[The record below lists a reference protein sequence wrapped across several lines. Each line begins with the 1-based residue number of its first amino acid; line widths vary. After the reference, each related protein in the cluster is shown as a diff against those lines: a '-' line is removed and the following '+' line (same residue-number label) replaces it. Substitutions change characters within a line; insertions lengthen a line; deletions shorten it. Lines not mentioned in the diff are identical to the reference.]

1 MSPVIALH
9 APRVAL
15 PEGTPPAL
23 RQGLRAA
30 GCTVLAQGTHPD
42 GAAEG
47 TFDWVLCSAAEWA
60 ELQALKCQL
69 EERRWTER
77 AKSLLMQSQ
86 QIDETQ
92 SYKLLRD
99 AAMQAQRK
107 LPALARQLVHQHE
120 QAEALERAGAQRML
134 SQRLVRLQAQ
144 ALLDLDGRLARA
156 WQAESVARVQ
166 GNLARLQELLHG
178 PVREQELAAVQA
190 AWKQLEGVLTAPP
203 CREGLAALDA
213 AAQSLLDASEA
224 LVDTLCQQA
233 GQRPP
238 HLLVLCTRQRLLSQR
253 LVKEALLSQLDPAHD
268 PQRLALGLDEFLRAL
283 QTLRNAPLHSP
294 GLQTAFAAV
303 DLEWDRLLRGLR
315 QGAGPQSLQDLCERS
330 ERLLQAL
337 DALTQV
343 VQRSL
348 QTLLG

>member
-42 GAAEG
+42 GAAEW

-60 ELQALKCQL
+60 ELQVLKCQL
-69 EERRWTER
+69 EERRWTDR
-77 AKSLLMQSQ
+77 AKGLLMQSQ

-233 GQRPP
+233 GERPP

-253 LVKEALLSQLDPAHD
+253 LVKEALLPSFSSLTRCLCWRSSTPPTTRSAW
-268 PQRLALGLDEFLRAL
+268 RLGWTSSCAPCKPCAMRRCTARACR
-283 QTLRNAPLHSP
+283 QPLP
-294 GLQTAFAAV
+294 RWIWNGTACCAAYV
-303 DLEWDRLLRGLR
+303 RARG
-315 QGAGPQSLQDLCERS
+315 RS
-330 ERLLQAL
+330 RCKTCAS
-337 DALTQV
+337 AASGCCRPWTP
-343 VQRSL
+343 
-348 QTLLG
+348 